1 MPERTLSVEL
11 LRQHREI
18 AAAVQCF
25 TETLD
30 DGNRHPELLRAT
42 IDALRRHI
50 YLEEVFVFP
59 PIRKAGI
66 MTPIFVMMREHG
78 QLWQTMETLTR
89 LLAEGT
95 GSPRLEDVC
104 DRLLGQLHNHNFN
117 EEPVIYLHAD
127 FDLAA
132 PSSAQLARFV
142 ATGRV
147 PEGWVCQRAGTKR
160 ARP

>member
-1 MPERTLSVEL
+1 MSERTLSGGL

-18 AAAVQCF
+18 AATVEYF

-30 DGNRHPELLRAT
+30 GGNRHPELLRAT

-66 MTPIFVMMREHG
+66 MTPVFLMMREHG

-89 LLAEGT
+89 LLADGT
-95 GSPRLEDVC
+95 GGPRLGDVS
-104 DRLLGQLHNHNFN
+104 DQLLDQLHNHNFK
-117 EEPVIYLHAD
+117 EEPVIFLHAD
-127 FDLAA
+127 FDLPA
-132 PSSAQLARFV
+132 PTRAQLTRFV
-142 ATGRV
+142 DTGRV
-147 PEGWVCQRAGTKR
+147 PEGWVCQRAGTKHAR
-160 ARP
+160 A